1 VVVLQLSE
9 LVLERDVLVDGEIL
23 ADPRLLD
30 ENGDAREV
38 LERTM

>member
-9 LVLERDVLVDGEIL
+9 LVLERDVLVDREIL
-23 ADPRLLD
+23 ADSRLLD

-38 LERTM
+38 FESRV